1 MPAVKLQKFLGA
13 APKVA
18 PELLPDTAAQVAS
31 NVKLYSGDLIPY
43 RYPKVTSNT
52 ERSGTIMTIY
62 PMTTDADETIWLS
75 WATDVD
81 VATSATL
88 AHDTEQRIYYT
99 GDGVP
104 KVTSYELADD
114 GSAPYPADY
123 YELGLPFPST
133 TPTATASSYTN
144 KVISTYARDSGNIA
158 TIVTSTAHEL
168 KSGAV
173 VTISGFND
181 SAVETSFNIQN
192 TTVTVTD
199 ATTLQYFSTG
209 SVLATASADVDGRL
223 SIAGGTLQRQYI
235 YTWMTPWL
243 EESIPSE
250 PSEAIYIKEGQVVT
264 ITGLPNAAPAGDNFI
279 RGFRLYR
286 TVTSDSGADYLR
298 LRTVWFTNAT
308 VSASRT
314 SNVVTVTMTYPHNL
328 DVDDFIKTTGI
339 AFGGVADT
347 SFDETDV
354 VVIEVVDEYTFT
366 YASTG
371 SDKATTVTTAGTLEY
386 DIAEPGSTA
395 GSYYSGTTFE
405 DNYDVNGLLYPLE
418 SLAYDAPDEEM
429 TGLIAAHNGILVGF
443 VGNEVCF
450 SEPRKPWAWP
460 IDYRKVFP
468 DTIVAVAA
476 VSGAILV
483 MTTKYPYIITGN
495 SPDVM
500 QYARVDTPYPC
511 LSKRGVVV
519 LPYGVV
525 YPTHGGLATFGVAGV
540 QLVTSKLQDWDTW
553 DEFTIPSGLT
563 AEFYNGKYF
572 ASDGDNSFIFEK
584 DDETGGTYVTF
595 NYSFTAAYHNPEDG
609 KFYFVTDDT
618 GDVYQW
624 DNVDQPLSNME
635 WRSKVINTQ
644 EYINIGAARVIADY
658 DVSDAEAAAITAY
671 NAQVAIDN
679 AAILAVLT
687 EYGTVN
693 SGLQYTHPSSGTV
706 VQVSGALNTSMVNG
720 DAVLQQT
727 LPTTDY
733 LPVSF
738 RLWVEGEL
746 EFQTEL
752 SSSDIFRL
760 PAGYRS
766 DTFEVGVSGSAR
778 VKAIHIGE
786 TPHGLR
792 TA

>member
-13 APKVA
+13 APKIA

-43 RYPKVTSNT
+43 RLPKVADNL
-52 ERSGTIMTIY
+52 EASGTILTIY
-62 PMTTDADETIWLS
+62 PMRDEDDEIVWLS
-75 WATDVD
+75 WTADVD
-81 VATSATL
+81 VATSAML
-88 AHDTEQRIYYT
+88 DADEQRIYYT

-104 KVTSYELADD
+104 KVTNYALAVD
-114 GSAPYPADY
+114 GTPPYPADSY
-123 YELGLPFPST
+123 HLGLPFPT
-133 TPTATASSYTN
+133 AVPTASATSYTN

-192 TTVTVTD
+192 TTVTVID

-209 SVLATASADVDGRL
+209 SVLATASSDVDGRL

-250 PSEAIYIKEGQVVT
+250 PSDALYIKEGQVVT
-264 ITGLPNAAPAGDNFI
+264 ITGLPSAAPAGDNFI
-279 RGFRLYR
+279 RGFRIYR

-314 SNVVTVTMTYPHNL
+314 SNVATVTMLHPHNL
-328 DVDDFIKTTGI
+328 AIDDYIKTTGI
-339 AFGGVADT
+339 AFGGVPDV

-354 VVIEVVDEYTFT
+354 VVLSVVDNYTFT

-371 SDKATTVTTAGTLEY
+371 SDKVTTATSAGTLQY
-386 DIAEPGSTA
+386 DIAEPGATS
-395 GSYYSGTTFE
+395 GSYYSGTTFV
-405 DNYDVNGLLYPLE
+405 DNYDINGLLYPLE
-418 SLAYDAPDEEM
+418 SLAYDAPDEDM
-429 TGLIAAHNGILVGF
+429 IGLITAHNGILVGF
-443 VGNEVCF
+443 VGNEVCL

-460 IDYRKVFP
+460 LDYRKVFP
-468 DTIVAVAA
+468 DEVIAVAA

-500 QYARVDTPYPC
+500 QYSRVDTPYPC

-525 YPTHGGLATFGVAGV
+525 FPTHGGLATFGVSGV
-540 QLVTSKLQDWDTW
+540 QLVTNKLQDWDTW
-553 DEFTIPSGLT
+553 TEFTSPTELT

-572 ASDGDNSFIFEK
+572 ASDGSNAFIFER
-584 DDETGGTYVTF
+584 DDETGGTYITL
-595 NYSFTAAYHNPEDG
+595 NSGFTASFYDPEDG
-609 KFYFVTDDT
+609 KFYFVKDTT
-618 GDVYQW
+618 GDVYEW
-624 DNVDQPLSNME
+624 DSADQPLGIME
-635 WRSKVINTQ
+635 WRSKVITTQ

-658 DVSDAEAAAITAY
+658 TLSEAEISAILSY
-671 NAQVAIDN
+671 NAAVAVSN
-679 AAILAVLT
+679 ASLWTAIA
-687 EYGTVN
+687 EFGTVN
-693 SGLQYTHPSSGTV
+693 GGLQYTHPDSGSMIQIDGSV
-706 VQVSGALNTSMVNG
+706 NTAVVNG
-720 DAVLQQT
+720 DPVLAYP
-727 LPTTDY
+727 LPDAEA
-733 LPVSF
+733 LPLSF

-746 EFQTEL
+746 EFQAEL
-752 SSSDIFRL
+752 SDSDIFRL